1 MARSGV
7 RELPDA
13 SFRQS
18 IEVRPAQQLACYDVS
33 LSIVRD
39 RSQLQVLPDLRR
51 LPIAVA
57 QPLPASSGRSL
68 GRHSHGTE
76 AKRAGAS
83 TGSITA
89 RRNKVVKDAT
99 AERRA
104 KGIWLGGQARGRDSP
119 CTSPGGDKGGPAPR
133 PSLGGHLAQGRE
145 CGSITA
151 QPRGTGPKMREG
163 QSLNIAQKR
172 QGRSSSGGPSLRR
185 HLRGSEA
192 RNAGSPTGSI
202 GGRLAGNVATD
213 SKARSAAVGR
223 SGTIHR
229 QHHCRPG
236 CQHAQQSLGR
246 SGHHPSPTSLP
257 AGMATRSPVPLLR
270 GRLARG
276 PGRQQRLGAPSSGTG
291 RNRSPENGNGG
302 PRTVAPITDWLQ
314 PREVSRMSLSP
325 SWTSSSFPNVFLTI
339 VAPKKAASSSGS
351 IAGRR
356 D

>member
-1 MARSGV
+1 
-7 RELPDA
+7 
-13 SFRQS
+13 
-18 IEVRPAQQLACYDVS
+18 
-33 LSIVRD
+33 
-39 RSQLQVLPDLRR
+39 
-51 LPIAVA
+51 
-57 QPLPASSGRSL
+57 
-68 GRHSHGTE
+68 
-76 AKRAGAS
+76 
-83 TGSITA
+83 
-89 RRNKVVKDAT
+89 
-99 AERRA
+99 
-104 KGIWLGGQARGRDSP
+104 
-119 CTSPGGDKGGPAPR
+119 
-133 PSLGGHLAQGRE
+133 
-145 CGSITA
+145 
-151 QPRGTGPKMREG
+151 MREG
-163 QSLNIAQKR
+163 QSLNVARRRQGRTCSASLALRTSGTRPGMREHDSSTVRHGGPRMREGQSLNVAQRR

-276 PGRQQRLGAPSSGTG
+276 PGRQQRLGAPSLRRASGTG

>member
-1 MARSGV
+1 
-7 RELPDA
+7 
-13 SFRQS
+13 
-18 IEVRPAQQLACYDVS
+18 
-33 LSIVRD
+33 
-39 RSQLQVLPDLRR
+39 
-51 LPIAVA
+51 
-57 QPLPASSGRSL
+57 
-68 GRHSHGTE
+68 
-76 AKRAGAS
+76 
-83 TGSITA
+83 
-89 RRNKVVKDAT
+89 
-99 AERRA
+99 
-104 KGIWLGGQARGRDSP
+104 
-119 CTSPGGDKGGPAPR
+119 
-133 PSLGGHLAQGRE
+133 
-145 CGSITA
+145 
-151 QPRGTGPKMREG
+151 MREG
-163 QSLNIAQKR
+163 QSLNVARRRQGRTCSASLALRTSGTRPGMREHDSSTVRHGGPRMREGQSLNVAQRR

-236 CQHAQQSLGR
+236 CLHAQQFLGRSGTIHRQHHCRPGCQHAQQSLGR

-276 PGRQQRLGAPSSGTG
+276 PGRQQRLGAPSLRRASGTG